1 MALQTFKV
9 GDLIVAKYDADRGI
23 HCVGVVTDI
32 DNSKHYNIKVV
43 WLTESEK
50 RSTSFGNYGWWIEE
64 KLKKFE

>member
-1 MALQTFKV
+1 MAVQTFKI